1 MIAGGIATTGFHL
14 EGGNDFTLKAEAEGL
29 DWHIKDTW
37 HLRNVNENLE
47 MLENART
54 TLV

>member
-1 MIAGGIATTGFHL
+1 MIVGDIAKTGFHL

-29 DWHIKDTW
+29 DWRIKDTD
-37 HLRNVNENLE
+37 RNVNENLE
-47 MLENART
+47 MLEYART